1 MLVAHIL
8 MVASIFTGVTGI
20 IAVIMAYIKRD
31 ELRGTYLESHAKNL
45 IETFWW
51 SLAIGVI
58 GGILTLVFVG
68 STGFWILGRGRWLYP
83 ECIYMTVIT
92 LSTVGFGELSQ
103 MHEVAGAR
111 LLTILLIVSG
121 VGALAYVQGN
131 LTALLV
137 EGVIGQVLRRNRM
150 RKAIAKL
157 DRHVVIAGAGSTG
170 KHVIEELV
178 ATNTPFVVIDRDVTH
193 LERLSADIVGGR
205 MLYVHGDATDDHT
218 LVSAGIE
225 RAMGVVAALTHDKD
239 NLFVT
244 LSARSLNATARIV
257 SKIVED
263 RADAKMLKAGATSVV
278 NPAMI
283 GGRRMASEL
292 VRPEVNEF
300 LDQMLRDKT
309 KNLRIEE
316 CVVPEK
322 SSYVGVSLKDSPI
335 RRETKLLVIAV
346 RDKDRSFV
354 YNPDPDHLIDGGTT
368 LIVMGDN
375 ESVTKLRKIL
385 DDSVTPPIPANL
397 P

>member
-1 MLVAHIL
+1 MNASVRRLVIALLVLVTLVA
-8 MVASIFTGVTGI
+8 AG
-20 IAVIMAYIKRD
+20 
-31 ELRGTYLESHAKNL
+31 
-45 IETFWW
+45 
-51 SLAIGVI
+51 AIG
-58 GGILTLVFVG
+58 FY
-68 STGFWILGRGRWLYP
+68 ILGSGRWRFD
-83 ECIYMTVIT
+83 ECVYMTVIT

-103 MHEVAGAR
+103 MHEVPGAR
-111 LLTILLIVSG
+111 PLTIALIVSG

-150 RKAIAKL
+150 RKAIAKIA
-157 DRHVVIAGAGSTG
+157 RHVVVAGAGSTG

-178 ATNTPFVVIDRDVTH
+178 ATGTPFVVIDRDLHH
-193 LERLSADIVGGR
+193 LERLSADVAEGR

-218 LVSAGIE
+218 LVDAGIE

-244 LSARSLNATARIV
+244 LSARSLNASARIV

-278 NPAMI
+278 NPAQI

-316 CVVPEK
+316 CVVP
-322 SSYVGVSLKDSPI
+322 SSSCYVGVSLKDSPI

-346 RDKDRSFV
+346 RHKDRTFV

-385 DDSVTPPIPANL
+385 DDSVPRAADDVL
-397 P
+397 PELES

>member
-1 MLVAHIL
+1 MNASLRRLLVAL
-8 MVASIFTGVTGI
+8 LVLV
-20 IAVIMAYIKRD
+20 
-31 ELRGTYLESHAKNL
+31 
-45 IETFWW
+45 
-51 SLAIGVI
+51 
-58 GGILTLVFVG
+58 TLVALG
-68 STGFWILGRGRWLYP
+68 ATGYFLLGHGRWRFS
-83 ECIYMTVIT
+83 ECVYMTVIT

-103 MHEVAGAR
+103 MHEVPGAR
-111 LLTILLIVSG
+111 PLTIALIVSG

-150 RKAIAKL
+150 RNAIANL
-157 DRHVVIAGAGSTG
+157 SRHVVVAGAGSTG

-178 ATNTPFVVIDRDVTH
+178 ATGTPFVVIDRDLHH
-193 LERLSADIVGGR
+193 LERLSEDVLKGR

-218 LVSAGIE
+218 LVAAGIE
-225 RAMGVVAALTHDKD
+225 RARGVVAALTHDKD

-244 LSARSLNATARIV
+244 LSARYLNATARIV

-263 RADAKMLKAGATSVV
+263 QAGAKMLKAGATSVV

-316 CVVPEK
+316 CIVPEA

-335 RRETKLLVIAV
+335 RRETKLLVIAI
-346 RDKDRSFV
+346 RGKDRTFV
-354 YNPDPDHLIDGGTT
+354 YNPDPELIIDGGTT
-368 LIVMGDN
+368 LIVMGDTD
-375 ESVTKLRKIL
+375 SVTKLRKIL
-385 DDSVTPPIPANL
+385 DESVPSETAATVRPDSD
-397 P
+397 

>member
-1 MLVAHIL
+1 VNASLRRLLVAL
-8 MVASIFTGVTGI
+8 LVLV
-20 IAVIMAYIKRD
+20 
-31 ELRGTYLESHAKNL
+31 
-45 IETFWW
+45 
-51 SLAIGVI
+51 
-58 GGILTLVFVG
+58 TLVFAG
-68 STGFWILGRGRWLYP
+68 STGFWILGHGRWPYP

-111 LLTILLIVSG
+111 VLTVALIVSG

-193 LERLSADIVGGR
+193 LERLSADILGGR

-244 LSARSLNATARIV
+244 LSARSLNASARIV

-316 CVVPEK
+316 CVVPAK

-385 DDSVTPPIPANL
+385 DDSVASPIPANL

>member
-1 MLVAHIL
+1 VNASLRRLVVALLVLVTLVA
-8 MVASIFTGVTGI
+8 VGATGYWALGHGKWT
-20 IAVIMAYIKRD
+20 YD
-31 ELRGTYLESHAKNL
+31 EC
-45 IETFWW
+45 
-51 SLAIGVI
+51 V
-58 GGILTLVFVG
+58 
-68 STGFWILGRGRWLYP
+68 
-83 ECIYMTVIT
+83 YMTVIT

-103 MHEVAGAR
+103 MHDVPGAR
-111 LLTILLIVSG
+111 PLTIALIVSG

-150 RKAIAKL
+150 RKAIAKIE
-157 DRHVVIAGAGSTG
+157 RHVVVAGAGSTG

-178 ATNTPFVVIDRDVTH
+178 ATSTPFVVIDRDLAH
-193 LERLSADIVGGR
+193 LERLSLDLVGGR

-218 LVSAGIE
+218 LVDAGIE

-244 LSARSLNATARIV
+244 LSARSLNASARIV

-263 RADAKMLKAGATSVV
+263 RADAKMLKAGASSVV
-278 NPAMI
+278 NPAQI

-316 CVVPEK
+316 AIVPEA
-322 SSYVGVSLKDSPI
+322 SSLVGTSLKDSPI

-346 RDKDRSFV
+346 RDKERSFV
-354 YNPDPDHLIDGGTT
+354 YNPDPEHIIDGGTT
-368 LIVMGDN
+368 LIVMGDAD
-375 ESVTKLRKIL
+375 SVLKLRKIL
-385 DDSVTPPIPANL
+385 DESVAPVT
-397 P
+397 

>member
-1 MLVAHIL
+1 VNASLRRLVVALLVLVTLVA
-8 MVASIFTGVTGI
+8 VGAS
-20 IAVIMAYIKRD
+20 
-31 ELRGTYLESHAKNL
+31 
-45 IETFWW
+45 
-51 SLAIGVI
+51 
-58 GGILTLVFVG
+58 
-68 STGFWILGRGRWLYP
+68 GFWMLGHGRWRYD
-83 ECIYMTVIT
+83 ECLYMTVIT

-103 MHEVAGAR
+103 MHEVPGAR
-111 LLTILLIVSG
+111 MLTIALIVSG

-157 DRHVVIAGAGSTG
+157 ERHVVVAGAGSTG

-178 ATNTPFVVIDRDVTH
+178 ATGTPFVVIDRDLPH
-193 LERLSADIVGGR
+193 LERLSEDVAHGR

-218 LVSAGIE
+218 LVDAGIE

-263 RADAKMLKAGATSVV
+263 RADAKMVKAGATSVV
-278 NPAMI
+278 NPAQI

-316 CVVPEK
+316 AVVPEK

-346 RDKDRSFV
+346 RHKDRSFI
-354 YNPDPDHLIDGGTT
+354 YNPDPEHLIDGGTT
-368 LIVMGDN
+368 LIVMGDA

-385 DDSVTPPIPANL
+385 DDSVPSPSTAAVAS
-397 P
+397 

>member
-1 MLVAHIL
+1 MVALIVLVTLVA
-8 MVASIFTGVTGI
+8 V
-20 IAVIMAYIKRD
+20 
-31 ELRGTYLESHAKNL
+31 GTS
-45 IETFWW
+45 
-51 SLAIGVI
+51 
-58 GGILTLVFVG
+58 
-68 STGFWILGRGRWLYP
+68 GFWMLGQGRWNYA
-83 ECIYMTVIT
+83 ECVYMTVIT

-103 MHEVAGAR
+103 MHEVPGAR
-111 LLTILLIVSG
+111 PLTIVLIISG

-150 RKAIAKL
+150 RKVIAGL
-157 DRHVVIAGAGSTG
+157 ERHVVVAGAGSTG
-170 KHVIEELV
+170 KHVIEELA
-178 ATNTPFVVIDRDVTH
+178 ATATPFVVIDRDLAH
-193 LERLSADIVGGR
+193 LERVSQDVMLGR

-218 LVSAGIE
+218 LVDAGVE

-244 LSARSLNATARIV
+244 LSARSLNANARIV

-263 RADAKMLKAGATSVV
+263 RADAKMIKAGASSVV

-300 LDQMLRDKT
+300 LDQMLRDKSR
-309 KNLRIEE
+309 NLRIEE
-316 CVVPEK
+316 CVVPEA
-322 SSYVGVSLKDSPI
+322 SSLRGMSLKDSPI

-346 RDKDRSFV
+346 RDKDRTFV
-354 YNPDPDHLIDGGTT
+354 YNPDPEHRIDAGTT

-375 ESVTKLRKIL
+375 ESVSKLRRIL
-385 DDSVTPPIPANL
+385 EESALPDATPSRA
-397 P
+397 

>member
-1 MLVAHIL
+1 VNASLRRLFAALLVLTSLVA
-8 MVASIFTGVTGI
+8 
-20 IAVIMAYIKRD
+20 
-31 ELRGTYLESHAKNL
+31 
-45 IETFWW
+45 
-51 SLAIGVI
+51 
-58 GGILTLVFVG
+58 VG
-68 STGFWILGRGRWLYP
+68 SAGFWLLGQGRWHFD
-83 ECIYMTVIT
+83 ECVYMTVIT

-103 MHEVAGAR
+103 MHEVPGAR
-111 LLTILLIVSG
+111 ILTIALIVSG

-150 RKAIAKL
+150 RKAIEKL
-157 DRHVVIAGAGSTG
+157 ERHVVVAGAGSTG

-178 ATNTPFVVIDRDVTH
+178 ATGTPFVVIDRDLPH
-193 LERLSADIVGGR
+193 LERLSEDVAHGR
-205 MLYVHGDATDDHT
+205 LLYVHGDATDDHA
-218 LVSAGIE
+218 LVAAGIE
-225 RAMGVVAALTHDKD
+225 RARGVVAALTHDKD

-244 LSARSLNATARIV
+244 LSARSLNASARIV

-263 RADAKMLKAGATSVV
+263 HAGAKMLKAGATAVV

-316 CVVPEK
+316 AVVPEK
-322 SSYVGVSLKDSPI
+322 SSFVGVSLKDSPI

-346 RDKDRSFV
+346 RDRDRTFV
-354 YNPDPDHLIDGGTT
+354 YNPDPDHLMEGGTT
-368 LIVMGDN
+368 LIVMGDA
-375 ESVTKLRKIL
+375 ESVAKLRKIL
-385 DDSVTPPIPANL
+385 EDSIPRAAAS
-397 P
+397 

>member
-1 MLVAHIL
+1 VNASLRRLVVALLTLTALVA
-8 MVASIFTGVTGI
+8 
-20 IAVIMAYIKRD
+20 
-31 ELRGTYLESHAKNL
+31 
-45 IETFWW
+45 
-51 SLAIGVI
+51 
-58 GGILTLVFVG
+58 VG
-68 STGFWILGRGRWLYP
+68 AMGFWLLGHGRWRFD
-83 ECIYMTVIT
+83 ECVYMTVIT

-103 MHEVAGAR
+103 MHEVPGAR
-111 LLTILLIVSG
+111 PLTIALIVSG

-150 RKAIAKL
+150 RKAIANIE
-157 DRHVVIAGAGSTG
+157 RHVVVAGAGSTG

-178 ATNTPFVVIDRDVTH
+178 ATGTPFVVIDRDNGH
-193 LERLSADIVGGR
+193 LERLSADIAGGK

-218 LVSAGIE
+218 LVAAGIE

-278 NPAMI
+278 NPAQI
-283 GGRRMASEL
+283 GGRRLASEL

-316 CVVPEK
+316 CIVPES
-322 SSYVGVSLKDSPI
+322 SSYCGVSLKDSPI

-346 RDKDRSFV
+346 RHKDRSFI
-354 YNPDPDHLIDGGTT
+354 YNPDPDHMIDGGTT

-385 DDSVTPPIPANL
+385 DDSATGREPGALAPSPTKPDVQA
-397 P
+397 